1 MKKRT
6 NSNVSRKDDANKNE
20 KQKDTKGQKQ
30 SVKAGSAS
38 EEFDSLAR
46 EAEKE
51 RSKKP
56 GSQSNS
62 SVKQN
67 NNGRGGGK

>member
-1 MKKRT
+1 MRGT
-6 NSNVSRKDDANKNE
+6 NKND
-20 KQKDTKGQKQ
+20 KQKDIKGQKQ
-30 SVKAGSAS
+30 NVKAGSAS
-38 EEFDSLAR
+38 EELDNLSR

>member
-1 MKKRT
+1 MRST
-6 NSNVSRKDDANKNE
+6 NKNE

-30 SVKAGSAS
+30 NLKAGSAS